1 MCKQV
6 GVGGKAGWGCGHL
19 RNEGMV
25 CFSSTSLGTFQGPR
39 RDLHLREEKALDEGG
54 NMSAVWKRIFIF

>member
-1 MCKQV
+1 
-6 GVGGKAGWGCGHL
+6 
-19 RNEGMV
+19 MV